1 GMNPLTDEA
10 RLARILPGV
19 PLGRVGTPRD
29 VAGAAL
35 FLASDDAA
43 YVTGVILF
51 VDGGWVLQ

>member
-1 GMNPLTDEA
+1 
-10 RLARILPGV
+10 V
-19 PLGRVGTPRD
+19 PLGRIGTPRE